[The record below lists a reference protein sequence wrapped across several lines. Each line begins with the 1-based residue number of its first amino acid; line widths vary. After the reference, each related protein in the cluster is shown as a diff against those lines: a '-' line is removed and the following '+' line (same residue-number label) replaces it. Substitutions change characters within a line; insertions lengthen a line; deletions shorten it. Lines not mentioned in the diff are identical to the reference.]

1 MNVQVRRIGNSEGII
16 LPKEVLERHGLKSG
30 DTLELREE
38 NGGLKLVPQPSAE
51 EFARR
56 MEIAK
61 QRMKKYEVALRELA
75 K

>member
-38 NGGLKLVPQPSAE
+38 NGNIFLKPAE
-51 EFARR
+51 DDFA
-56 MEIAK
+56 EK
-61 QRMKKYEVALRELA
+61 MKLAHQLMDRYKVALKKLA
-75 K
+75 E